1 MFVLSLS
8 DWQHAIVLIAAV
20 IIIVAIMAFIGWRFT
35 LYLEHKRNR
44 DRKAFVH
51 DVITGNHSD
60 EQVIRFMA
68 SPIGPRMDV
77 RLIHAVAGS
86 SRMTPK
92 IRKWIFK
99 HYPVALASQPD
110 LSSDEIIELSELDER
125 DVDYRLLTSG
135 ADLPL
140 KAIRNIAD
148 TTDIQIIHVLRN
160 DKRDFLKDNETDKI
174 VEKSIKNIVGF

>member
-110 LSSDEIIELSELDER
+110 LSSDEIGLEGRGGKVFLTYGDRENEL
-125 DVDYRLLTSG
+125 
-135 ADLPL
+135 A
-140 KAIRNIAD
+140 
-148 TTDIQIIHVLRN
+148 
-160 DKRDFLKDNETDKI
+160 LKDGGIFANEGGRLERI
-174 VEKSIKNIVGF
+174 VLTPA

>member
-8 DWQHAIVLIAAV
+8 DWQYAIVLIAVV
-20 IIIVAIMAFIGWRFT
+20 IVITAIMSFIGWRFT
-35 LYLEHKRNR
+35 LHLEHKRNR

-68 SPIGPRMDV
+68 SPLGSRMDV

-110 LSSDEIIELSELDER
+110 LNSDEIIKLSELDESN
-125 DVDYRLLTSG
+125 VDYRLLTSG
-135 ADLPL
+135 AELPL

-148 TTDIQIIHVLRN
+148 TTDLQIIHVLRN
-160 DKRDFLKDNETDKI
+160 DKRDFLKDEETNKI